1 MRRVFHF
8 LAMIVIVLI
17 SYSPAEA
24 DAAPPR
30 TAPGN
35 GILPQGETR
44 VQMLAEA
51 VLIAIDPSGRDD
63 APVEITADFTMRNQG
78 EAPEQ
83 MMVRFPLEAL
93 DGMGDGWGMP
103 ARVSNFAA
111 FVGGDPVPVSNLE
124 EPFAGGLPIAWAAF
138 PVQFLPQTDT
148 SIRVRYSTFLYGSEN
163 DLASV
168 DYILET
174 GAGWYGPIGSAV
186 IVLRLP
192 YAASASNV
200 LSYYYPEKVNG
211 PAFVG
216 REARWDWID
225 FEPSRKDDLHPDL
238 VWPSQWKKALALE
251 ASTGENPADEAAAI
265 QLAETYRTAGS
276 ERHGFC
282 ISDALFHLGR
292 NAIEQALVARPT
304 SPKLLGE
311 LIALTAWRC
320 DSYPPC
326 GISEQQE
333 LISAFRRLGAADP
346 QNPALA
352 EWQPLVDSISASLTA
367 TPTEAPLPA
376 EASATATHLVTPTA
390 TGTATTVPLPRNEA
404 SLPVQSVVPAEQ
416 KGEPI
421 RIALGFAVGAILGG
435 SMVALYLRRRNH
447 SPT

>member
-1 MRRVFHF
+1 MRRVFHS
-8 LAMIVIVLI
+8 LAMIAVILAW
-17 SYSPAEA
+17 YSPAEA

-35 GILPQGETR
+35 SILPPGETR

-78 EAPEQ
+78 EAPEE
-83 MMVRFPLEAL
+83 MMVRFPLESL
-93 DGMGDGWGMP
+93 DGMGDGWGLP
-103 ARVSNFAA
+103 ARVSSFAA
-111 FVGGDPVPVSNLE
+111 FVGGDAVPVSNLV
-124 EPFAGGLPIAWAAF
+124 EPFEGGLPIAWAAF
-138 PVQFLPQTDT
+138 PVRFPPQTDT
-148 SIRVRYSTFLYGSEN
+148 RIRVRYSTFLYGD
-163 DLASV
+163 DLALV

-192 YAASASNV
+192 YAASPSNV
-200 LSYYYPEKVNG
+200 LSYYFPDRMNG

-225 FEPSRKDDLHPDL
+225 FEPSPSDNLHLDL

-282 ISDALFHLGR
+282 ISDALFRLGR
-292 NAIEQALVARPT
+292 NAIQQALVARPT
-304 SPKLLGE
+304 SPNLLGE

-326 GISEQQE
+326 GLPEQQQ
-333 LISAFRRLGAADP
+333 LVSAFRRLAAADP
-346 QNPALA
+346 HNPALV
-352 EWQPLVDSISASLTA
+352 EWQPLVNSISASLTA
-367 TPTEAPLPA
+367 TPTEVPLPTVASVTATLPVIPAATGTPTTAPLP
-376 EASATATHLVTPTA
+376 
-390 TGTATTVPLPRNEA
+390 GNEA
-404 SLPVQSVVPAEQ
+404 LLPVESVVPADHNRES
-416 KGEPI
+416 I
-421 RIALGFAVGAILGG
+421 HIALGLAVGAILGG
-435 SMVALYLRRRNH
+435 STVALYLGRRNH
-447 SPT
+447 TIG